1 MRLFDDFFKDCAF
14 TRYFLKIFGVG
25 NLDMQVAFLEFL
37 LGTLLYDHSQRWIL
51 VTWRGCFC
59 SCSSSTPFI
68 LAKAVA
74 DVAKEI
80 NDPESMWPHSPTK
93 STAARNGL
101 AKF

>member
-1 MRLFDDFFKDCAF
+1 MTMDIGHMDA
-14 TRYFLKIFGVG
+14 
-25 NLDMQVAFLEFL
+25 L
-37 LGTLLYDHSQRWIL
+37 LALLL
-51 VTWRGCFC
+51 
-59 SCSSSTPFI
+59 CSSSTPFI

-80 NDPESMWPHSPTK
+80 NDPESMWPHSPK

>member
-1 MRLFDDFFKDCAF
+1 MLIFKQGGH
-14 TRYFLKIFGVG
+14 KIFLNIFGGVG

-37 LGTLLYDHSQRWIL
+37 LGTLPVCMTMRGLL
-51 VTWRGCFC
+51 VTWRCF

>member
-1 MRLFDDFFKDCAF
+1 M
-14 TRYFLKIFGVG
+14 TIVSVG
-25 NLDMQVAFLEFL
+25 YWSHGEE
-37 LGTLLYDHSQRWIL
+37 QRE
-51 VTWRGCFC
+51 C

>member
-1 MRLFDDFFKDCAF
+1 MRLFDDFSDTVF
-14 TRYFLKIFGVG
+14 TRYFFRIFGVG

-37 LGTLLYDHSQRWIL
+37 LGTLSVCMTMRGLL
-51 VTWRGCFC
+51 VTWRCF